1 MDQGQGKGKV
11 EQRRLP
17 RRQALRENP
26 EGGTQVLGYYR
37 ERDGQQ
43 VQDQWLRREK
53 GDQRSSHKE
62 SHQTSRRAQRCLHCL
77 LRCQLR
83 QGHQGPREEAVS
95 RETRA
100 NGCCIGSPLNSL
112 LSLLSSSKYDIF
124 KRKVFLLSNKQTYS
138 LLPNFILNIKEAV
151 HYL

>member
-17 RRQALRENP
+17 RLEALRQNR

-43 VQDQWLRREK
+43 VQDQWLRRK
-53 GDQRSSHKE
+53 SGDQRSLHKE
-62 SHQTSRRAQRCLHCL
+62 SHQTSWGSQRCILCL

-83 QGHQGPREEAVS
+83 QGHQGPREEAVR
-95 RETRA
+95 RETWA

-124 KRKVFLLSNKQTYS
+124 KRKVFLFSKKQTYKS
-138 LLPNFILNIKEAV
+138 SP
-151 HYL
+151 

>member
-11 EQRRLP
+11 EQRCLP

-43 VQDQWLRREK
+43 VQDQWLSREI

-83 QGHQGPREEAVS
+83 
-95 RETRA
+95 
-100 NGCCIGSPLNSL
+100 
-112 LSLLSSSKYDIF
+112 
-124 KRKVFLLSNKQTYS
+124 
-138 LLPNFILNIKEAV
+138 
-151 HYL
+151 